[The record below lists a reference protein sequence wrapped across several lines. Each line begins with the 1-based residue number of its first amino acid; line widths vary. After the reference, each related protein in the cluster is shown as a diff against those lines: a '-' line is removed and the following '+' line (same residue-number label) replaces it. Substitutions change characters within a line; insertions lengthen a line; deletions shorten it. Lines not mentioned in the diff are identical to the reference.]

1 MKNVL
6 VLLLIWLVLLLQT
19 IPGEAFERFDVVS
32 TQELQELLE
41 QRRDGTTEFLLLN
54 TLDEIIYKS
63 SSIPGSINIP
73 WGEID
78 TRFTELGENK
88 ERLII
93 TYCIGHR

>member
-1 MKNVL
+1 MKSVL
-6 VLLLIWLVLLLQT
+6 APVVLWLVLLQT
-19 IPGEAFERFDVVS
+19 SPGEAFVRFDVVS
-32 TQELQELLE
+32 TQELYELME
-41 QRRDGTTEFLLLN
+41 QRRSGHTDFLLLN

-73 WGEID
+73 WSEID
-78 TRFTELGENK
+78 TRYIELGEDK

>member
-6 VLLLIWLVLLLQT
+6 GLVVLWLVLLQT
-19 IPGEAFERFDVVS
+19 SPGEAFVRFDVVS
-32 TQELQELLE
+32 TQELHELLE
-41 QRRDGTTEFLLLN
+41 QRRQGQTDFLLIN

-73 WGEID
+73 WSEID
-78 TRFTELGENK
+78 SRYTELGENK